1 MIDKLFVKEA
11 QFKKNL
17 YGPQK
22 ILEMRNEPEYIEII
36 DSTFKILKDTDPSKG
51 SALEN
56 AFKYIPDREGG
67 FRSFLSDGH
76 VELSNNISERAIK
89 PFVFARKNFLFSNTE
104 NGAESSLIYFS
115 IQQTARAN
123 NLDPIKY
130 IEKLINILGTKN
142 TITDELLESLLPRNI
157 KIE

>member
-1 MIDKLFVKEA
+1 MKSV
-11 QFKKNL
+11 
-17 YGPQK
+17 
-22 ILEMRNEPEYIEII
+22 
-36 DSTFKILKDTDPSKG
+36 
-51 SALEN
+51 
-56 AFKYIPDREGG
+56 
-67 FRSFLSDGH
+67 FL
-76 VELSNNISERAIK
+76 
-89 PFVFARKNFLFSNTE
+89 KNFLFSNTA

>member
-1 MIDKLFVKEA
+1 MKEA

-36 DSTFKILKDTDPSKG
+36 DSIFKILKDTDPSKG
-51 SALEN
+51 SVLKN
-56 AFKYIPDREGG
+56 AFKYILDREGG

-89 PFVFARKNFLFSNTE
+89 LFVIARKNFLFSNTE
-104 NGAESSLIYFS
+104 NGVESSLIYFS

-130 IEKLINILGTKN
+130 IKKLINIVGTKN
-142 TITDELLESLLPRNI
+142 TITD
-157 KIE
+157 

>member
-1 MIDKLFVKEA
+1 MFVKEA

-17 YGPQK
+17 YGSQK

-36 DSTFKILKDTDPSKG
+36 DSIFKILKDTDPTKG

-56 AFKYIPDREGG
+56 AFKYILDREGG

-76 VELSNNISERAIK
+76 IELSNNISERAIK

-115 IQQTARAN
+115 IQQT
-123 NLDPIKY
+123 
-130 IEKLINILGTKN
+130 EKNISLIDGDTLT
-142 TITDELLESLLPRNI
+142 SLMIQNEVGVRSVQTYAVYEIDTNFLSLY
-157 KIE
+157 